1 MKVYPDTSFLASL
14 YIPETDSH
22 TAARII
28 KRGNAVFLVTLLAEI
43 ELANAFE
50 QRVFRKEL
58 RPAEARQAY
67 ATFLSDLK
75 SGVFQQS
82 GILAGGVYRRARQLS
97 RKWTSLL
104 GTRTLDLL
112 HVAAALDLRANALYT
127 FDGRQAALAKAAGLA
142 TLR

>member
-28 KRGNAVFLVTLLAEI
+28 KRRSAVFLVTLLTEI
-43 ELANAFE
+43 ELANVFE

-142 TLR
+142 TLH